1 MARTAITDN
10 IWEQLQTTM
19 KAHGCHQWKND
30 RTVMEAILWKLRTGA
45 PWRDIPIELGSWKT
59 AYNRFN
65 RWSKKGLWQKFFFD
79 LRKEIDKEWVFID
92 GSYVR
97 CHQHASGARR
107 GFDRAI
113 GQSRGGNTTKIHLCV
128 DSHGNPLD
136 FKVTGGNVHDGQ
148 VANDLIEV
156 IQEAQYFIADKG
168 YDSQEIRDKAIEH
181 GMKAIIPKRKI
192 EHGMKAIIPKRK
204 NAKKPNPD
212 FDSYLYK
219 LRHLVENAFARLK
232 QFRSIATRY
241 EKLARNFKSMLYL
254 ACSII
259 HAKLN

>member
-45 PWRDIPIELGSWKT
+45 PWRDIPTELGSWKT

-136 FKVTGGNVHDGQ
+136 FKVTGGNVHDSQ

-181 GMKAIIPKRKI
+181 GMKAIIPKRK
-192 EHGMKAIIPKRK
+192 
-204 NAKKPNPD
+204 NAKQPNPD

>member
-10 IWEQLQTTM
+10 TWEQLQTTM

-65 RWSKKGLWQKFFFD
+65 RWSKKRLVAEFFFD

-136 FKVTGGNVHDGQ
+136 FKVTGGNVHDSQ

-181 GMKAIIPKRKI
+181 GMKAIIPKRK
-192 EHGMKAIIPKRK
+192 
-204 NAKKPNPD
+204 NAKQPNPD

-259 HAKLN
+259 HSKLN

>member
-1 MARTAITDN
+1 M
-10 IWEQLQTTM
+10 
-19 KAHGCHQWKND
+19 H
-30 RTVMEAILWKLRTGA
+30 
-45 PWRDIPIELGSWKT
+45 
-59 AYNRFN
+59 
-65 RWSKKGLWQKFFFD
+65 
-79 LRKEIDKEWVFID
+79 
-92 GSYVR
+92 
-97 CHQHASGARR
+97 
-107 GFDRAI
+107 
-113 GQSRGGNTTKIHLCV
+113 
-128 DSHGNPLD
+128 DS
-136 FKVTGGNVHDGQ
+136 Q

-181 GMKAIIPKRKI
+181 GMKAIIPKRK
-192 EHGMKAIIPKRK
+192 
-204 NAKKPNPD
+204 NAKQPNPD

-259 HAKLN
+259 HAKLNWGHALITWSDTFNRVIRRFESFFLVGFVQTGLGVFVGTPGPLNIAMLNKYYDDNNVVVTTGALMMTVVHTAKLLVYVAMGFVFADYWQLLVMMVVMATVGSWLGTRLRHKIRLDWLEKILPYLLTLIALKLIVDIAHRYFFWT

>member
-1 MARTAITDN
+1 M
-10 IWEQLQTTM
+10 
-19 KAHGCHQWKND
+19 H
-30 RTVMEAILWKLRTGA
+30 
-45 PWRDIPIELGSWKT
+45 
-59 AYNRFN
+59 
-65 RWSKKGLWQKFFFD
+65 
-79 LRKEIDKEWVFID
+79 
-92 GSYVR
+92 
-97 CHQHASGARR
+97 
-107 GFDRAI
+107 
-113 GQSRGGNTTKIHLCV
+113 
-128 DSHGNPLD
+128 DS
-136 FKVTGGNVHDGQ
+136 Q

-181 GMKAIIPKRKI
+181 GMKAIIPKRK
-192 EHGMKAIIPKRK
+192 
-204 NAKKPNPD
+204 NAKQPNPD

-259 HAKLN
+259 HAKLNWGHALVGRGERSVIDLLAQQHKQRNLNLLWFLDYEPIKQTLKEVEKMTKLK